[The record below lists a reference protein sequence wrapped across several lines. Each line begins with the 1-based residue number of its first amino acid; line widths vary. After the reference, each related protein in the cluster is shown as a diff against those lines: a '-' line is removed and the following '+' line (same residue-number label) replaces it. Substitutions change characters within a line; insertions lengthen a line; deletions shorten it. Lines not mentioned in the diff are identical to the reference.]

1 MNVPVFKSDLYV
13 ETIPGEGVL
22 LLSEKTARAFYG
34 TPYELVVPLI
44 DGHRTADDIVDA
56 LSGRLDA
63 ATAYYTLATLEK
75 RGVLSE
81 AAPEIPPEQAAF
93 WHGLGLEPRAA
104 LAALEKRTAAL
115 FTVGE
120 LAPDAIA
127 AALQEAGVRLLPPR
141 ATPIPDAPGA
151 ISSALSVAPAAPPV
165 VSTSPG
171 MPAPKAEVPSGPAVP
186 HAPADALKDAAAAD
200 LWVVVADDYLRDEL
214 HHINRAALAAKKP
227 WLLVRPTGPEAWI
240 GPLFL
245 PGRTACFQC
254 LASRLE
260 RNRPAHVMAKKLGRH
275 AAFPSTS
282 TGAFAPALGAACR
295 MAAVAAAQFLAGASA
310 PSPADAAPE
319 PFGDRPSPCGPSTYE
334 PAVPEAPAQTP
345 LQTAP
350 GAPAETATGADADA
364 AQTPPLADRL
374 VSLDWTDWTPGTHV
388 LTRNPHCPACGA
400 AAAPAQDPPAPP
412 ALAPAKATF
421 TSDGGHRLVAPEKTI
436 RRFEHLVGPI
446 TGIVRELTPLPLQDE
461 FVSVFSAGHN
471 TALRMENLASL
482 RRSLRSCSSGKGA
495 SETQARASALCE
507 AIERYSG
514 EWRGSEPRVARAFA
528 DWPEG
533 QAIHPNDIMH
543 YSERQ
548 YAERDRWNERGS
560 KFNKIPL
567 PLGPET
573 VVNWTPLWSL
583 TEGRHKYLPS
593 QLVYFRAPAADGD
606 DTPYAFG
613 CSNGNA
619 SGNTLAEAALQGFF
633 ELVERDATAIW
644 WYNRL
649 PCPGVA
655 LESFDDPWLPKL
667 ADHYLRRYRRQVWA
681 LDITSDLG
689 IPAFAAVSRLVEGPM
704 EQLYFGLG
712 CHLDARIALQR
723 SFAEM
728 NQLLSLG
735 SREDVVK
742 DEMVLQ
748 DPETLSWMRTA
759 TLANKPYMAPDPAAP
774 RRTLSD
780 HPVQH
785 TGNFL
790 EDLALCR
797 GRIEAAG
804 MEMLLLDQTRPDTGM
819 PVAKVVVPGLRHF
832 WARFAPGRLYAVP
845 VRTGRLSVPL
855 REEELN
861 PVPVF
866 F

>member
-34 TPYELVVPLI
+34 TPYELVVSLV

-75 RGVLSE
+75 RGVLAE

-104 LAALEKRTAAL
+104 LAALAKRTAAM

-141 ATPIPDAPGA
+141 DTHTPDAPGA
-151 ISSALSVAPAAPPV
+151 TPDPAATP
-165 VSTSPG
+165 TI
-171 MPAPKAEVPSGPAVP
+171 P
-186 HAPADALKDAAAAD
+186 HALADALKDAAAAD
-200 LWVVVADDYLRDEL
+200 LWMVAADDYLRDEL
-214 HHINRAALAAKKP
+214 HHINQAALAAKKP

-254 LASRLE
+254 LTSRLE
-260 RNRPAHVMAKKLGRH
+260 RNRPAHAMAKKLGGH

-282 TGAFAPALGAACR
+282 TAVFAPALGAACR

-310 PSPADAAPE
+310 PSPADAPADPAPE
-319 PFGDRPSPCGPSTYE
+319 PFGNRPSPSAPSE
-334 PAVPEAPAQTP
+334 PAAPA
-345 LQTAP
+345 
-350 GAPAETATGADADA
+350 
-364 AQTPPLADRL
+364 PPLADRL
-374 VSLDWTDWTPGTHV
+374 VSLNWTDWTPGTHV

-412 ALAPAKATF
+412 ALVPARATF

-446 TGIVRELTPLPLQDE
+446 TGIVRELTPLPLKDE
-461 FVSVFSAGHN
+461 FISVFSAGHN

-593 QLVYFRAPAADGD
+593 QLLYFQAPAADGD
-606 DTPYAFG
+606 HTPYAFG

-655 LESFDDPWLPKL
+655 LESFDDSWLPKL
-667 ADHYLRRYRRQVWA
+667 ADHYLRHYRRQVWA

-759 TLANKPYMAPDPAAP
+759 TLANKPYMAPDPTAP

-832 WARFAPGRLYAVP
+832 WARFAPGRLYDVP
-845 VRTGRLSVPL
+845 VRTGRLSAPL

-861 PVPVF
+861 PVPLF